1 MGKREGERERESGIE
16 SEGKGREI
24 ERGCNREKEERK
36 RGGVKVE
43 DGGER

>member
-1 MGKREGERERESGIE
+1 MVK

-24 ERGCNREKEERK
+24 ERGCNRKSEERK

-43 DGGER
+43 EGGER